1 MSQSV
6 VKKYGT
12 LIGALAILALL
23 AFFVQSNY
31 MLSLL
36 SQAVIY
42 TILAVS
48 LQLIFGYV
56 GQVSLAHAGFFG
68 IGAYTSAILT
78 YHYDWNFVLAFL
90 TAGVVAALASLI
102 LSPMAKLNETYFAMS
117 TLAFNIILT
126 IIFANGGSLTGGWN
140 GLPGIPFPNIF
151 GWVVDSK
158 KEFFILASL
167 ILLVQFFFVIRITQ
181 GRLGRNFRAI
191 RDNQMAASSLGID
204 IGMTKIKGFI
214 LGCFW
219 AGLAGSV
226 MVHMYAFVSP
236 EPFSFHESITVVLM
250 VVLGGL
256 GSFFGAFLGGFG
268 VTFLNELLKEIPL
281 YRPIIYGIFIA
292 VMMIFWPNGLY
303 GLVKKFKKQTME
315 SIIKY
320 TKLDLNLKNYLS
332 QPFNTNQTI
341 LKMDHV
347 TKQFGGVVALNDVD
361 LEVKQGEVFGL
372 IGPNGAGKT
381 TFINTITGVEKP
393 TIGKVTF
400 MDKDIS
406 GKPMHYVGE
415 MGMVRT
421 FQVSKLFNSMTV
433 VENVMV
439 GTSTMIKND
448 IGLALLQNKQ
458 FHHEEQEAYSIA
470 MSLVKLVGLEDKAFD
485 LCANLAYGHRRLV
498 EIARALASQP
508 KVLFLDEP
516 AAGLNLKEREN
527 LKDLIIRLRND
538 FGITIFIV
546 EHDLNLLTKICDHMA
561 VLNFGKK
568 IADGLPLAVV
578 RDPEVIQAYLGRR
591 DKKHA

>member
-1 MSQSV
+1 MSQSLV
-6 VKKYGT
+6 NKYGK
-12 LIGALAILALL
+12 LIGALLILMFV

-78 YHYDWNFVLAFL
+78 YHYDWNFILAFL

-102 LSPMAKLNETYFAMS
+102 LSPMAKLSETYFAMS
-117 TLAFNIILT
+117 TLAFNIMLT
-126 IIFANGGSLTGGWN
+126 IVFANGGSITGGWN
-140 GLPGIPFPNIF
+140 GLPGIPYPNLF

-167 ILLVQFFFVIRITQ
+167 ILMVQYFFIKRITN

-204 IGMTKIKGFI
+204 IGLTKIKGFI

-226 MVHMYAFVSP
+226 MVHMYAFISP
-236 EPFSFHESITVVLM
+236 EPFSFHESITVILM

-268 VTFLNELLKEIPL
+268 ITFLNELLKEIPL

-303 GLVKKFKKQTME
+303 GLVTKFKQQTKDVFT
-315 SIIKY
+315 KY
-320 TKLDLNLKNYLS
+320 ARIDLNLKNYLS
-332 QPFNTNQTI
+332 QSHHTDQTI
-341 LKMDHV
+341 LKMANV

-361 LEVKQGEVFGL
+361 LEVKQGEIFGL

-381 TFINTITGVEKP
+381 TFINTITGMEKP
-393 TIGKVTF
+393 TVGKVTF
-400 MDKDIS
+400 MEKDIS

-439 GTSTMIKND
+439 GTSTTVKND
-448 IGLALLQNKQ
+448 IGLALLQNKE
-458 FHHEEQEAYSIA
+458 FHHEEQEAYSLA

-538 FGITIFIV
+538 YGITIFIV

-568 IADGLPLAVV
+568 IADGLPHAVV